1 MPLKID
7 QRVERLQARLRELAF
22 WRARATR
29 EIDGWR
35 CDGQP
40 IVVGAPWP
48 RRDGVLRF
56 EALAS
61 VPDAWPL
68 DETRL
73 WLDLGGESLLTL
85 RYDGGE
91 SAAFGLDVNHQEFPL
106 AGRRV
111 AIASES
117 VARRPFGQPVADPRL
132 QRALFVWLDLALARF
147 ADRLALVV
155 EAAETLGAH
164 DAVEPLVDA
173 AEAALRA
180 IDWPSTT
187 ADYIARVAPSPSQQA
202 LWRPGRGGDDRPRPS
217 RPRLAVA
224 LRGDPAQAQAHLLDR
239 ARADA
244 GGAGIPLQPV
254 ERAFLRADR
263 TGRPGAVL
271 GDQGPSRRRP
281 MGADRRHVGRAGRQH
296 ALRREP
302 GAADSLRP
310 ALFRARLRSEASRLL
325 AARLLRFL
333 GGAAAAAAPGRDRFV
348 SHHQGDV
355 ERNQRVS
362 PRSLLV
368 GGARRQP
375 RARPHLRQSREWLQW
390 RSAAGLRRADLGKLS
405 RQGALPR
412 DAAGGRLWRRR
423 RRPDA
428 AMARQRAADARIAG
442 AAQRALDAGRRFLRP
457 RP

>member
-173 AEAALRA
+173 AEAAPMSCLKESVRRR
-180 IDWPSTT
+180 STGTPET
-187 ADYIARVAPSPSQQA
+187 AEAASRRGPDSGASADRISSSSAGSSSRTGNRPSPS
-202 LWRPGRGGDDRPRPS
+202 
-217 RPRLAVA
+217 
-224 LRGDPAQAQAHLLDR
+224 
-239 ARADA
+239 
-244 GGAGIPLQPV
+244 
-254 ERAFLRADR
+254 
-263 TGRPGAVL
+263 
-271 GDQGPSRRRP
+271 
-281 MGADRRHVGRAGRQH
+281 
-296 ALRREP
+296 
-302 GAADSLRP
+302 
-310 ALFRARLRSEASRLL
+310 RS
-325 AARLLRFL
+325 
-333 GGAAAAAAPGRDRFV
+333 G
-348 SHHQGDV
+348 
-355 ERNQRVS
+355 
-362 PRSLLV
+362 
-368 GGARRQP
+368 
-375 RARPHLRQSREWLQW
+375 
-390 RSAAGLRRADLGKLS
+390 
-405 RQGALPR
+405 
-412 DAAGGRLWRRR
+412 
-423 RRPDA
+423 
-428 AMARQRAADARIAG
+428 
-442 AAQRALDAGRRFLRP
+442 
-457 RP
+457 